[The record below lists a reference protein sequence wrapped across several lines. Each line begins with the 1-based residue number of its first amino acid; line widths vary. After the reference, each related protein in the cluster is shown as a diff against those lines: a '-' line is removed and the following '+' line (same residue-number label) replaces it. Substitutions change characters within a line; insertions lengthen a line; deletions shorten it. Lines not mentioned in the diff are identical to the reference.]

1 LRVLIDAGAGP
12 ELAAEWEE
20 PVGQTSAALEELGI
34 AEGIRAFPTP
44 GHTPGHMS
52 VSLSSEGQAGL
63 VAGDAILTEWSY
75 EHPHWYASP
84 EVDSELT
91 VTSRKAR
98 SSLGPSRRARSS
110 PRITCD

>member
-1 LRVLIDAGAGP
+1 MARIARTHLAPLADAGLL
-12 ELAAEWEE
+12 ELVDGEVE
-20 PVGQTSAALEELGI
+20 I